1 MRRDPRGVLNDD
13 RQKGARRT
21 RQKMADYGVSM
32 VEPYTPVVD
41 WEAEIARAVEESMT
55 PPVGIG
61 KWAHDVPCKVLDC
74 RKEGL
79 TRAFELLGVT
89 ARYNTRSSRAEVRH
103 ESFPEGWR
111 TMNDRLAAELREVLT
126 ARFVYVK
133 KVRERPISAADQK
146 LKDDPD
152 LTPDDRAALLER
164 RDPKNRRTEES
175 APLTFGRDAWAD
187 TFNSY
192 LYDREVD
199 PFAEWLDALPR
210 WDGVDR
216 LNGWLGRGVHDK

>member
-1 MRRDPRGVLNDD
+1 MQTELEYHDEKMKENGFVRVPSLPVDVETRRKRDIRLQALGMKLNRDSIPKAPDD
-13 RQKGARRT
+13 EYK
-21 RQKMADYGVSM
+21 
-32 VEPYTPVVD
+32 PVVD
-41 WEAEIARAVEESMT
+41 WEAEVARAVEESMT

-133 KVRERPISAADQK
+133 KVRERPISARTK
-146 LKDDPD
+146 SSKTT
-152 LTPDDRAALLER
+152 LT
-164 RDPKNRRTEES
+164 
-175 APLTFGRDAWAD
+175 
-187 TFNSY
+187 
-192 LYDREVD
+192 
-199 PFAEWLDALPR
+199 
-210 WDGVDR
+210 
-216 LNGWLGRGVHDK
+216 